1 MNMFTSI
8 TRKAAT
14 GLCAAL
20 MLAGITQ
27 VSAQTEGRYESPHP
41 TSLNKVS
48 TSATAAATAIMTDR
62 AGCLSS
68 SSTLTGVSA
77 QAMVYTTGLQSFPTA
92 GADYLVLST
101 GYASQT
107 AGTATDYRS
116 HNMSGPGLAANAPYS
131 SPNNVPSF
139 DVITLS
145 VDFTLPAVSS
155 ASLSFDWQFLSEE
168 NPTYT
173 NSFTDYFRADVFD
186 GNGNWLGN
194 IARLPNNAQV
204 TTSSAAAYSNAPGGS
219 SASPSPPFPSP
230 NDVIYNAATAQY
242 TSSIDLSMYGGQTV
256 TVQFRLA
263 DARDR
268 ILNSAVFLD
277 NLDLQ
282 VCPMVADFTLSPDML
297 WPPDHKMRTIT
308 VTPPA
313 NIPACFGWKLQSVV
327 SNEPDNG
334 EEDGNTIDDI
344 QNVDAG
350 TADTEFDLRAE
361 RSGIGTGRVYTATFV
376 ITDASGSI
384 PLCTKTA
391 QVVVP
396 LSMAP
401 KARYADKASIP
412 DVAFLEQNYPNPFN
426 PSTTISYTL
435 EKDAEV
441 TLRVFDM
448 FGREVASLLSEAQ
461 GKGNYSVL
469 FDASGLSS
477 GMYVYTLT
485 VDGAALNRTMN
496 LMK

>member
-1 MNMFTSI
+1 MNMFVSF
-8 TRKAAT
+8 TRKTAAGICAALLLAGFSQATAQNAGRYETPHPSSLNKAAT
-14 GLCAAL
+14 SAVMAA
-20 MLAGITQ
+20 
-27 VSAQTEGRYESPHP
+27 S
-41 TSLNKVS
+41 
-48 TSATAAATAIMTDR
+48 AIMTDR

-77 QAMVYTTGLQSFPTA
+77 QAMVYTAGLQSFPTA

-101 GYASQT
+101 GFASQT
-107 AGTATDYRS
+107 AGTATEYRS
-116 HNMSGPGLAANAPYS
+116 HNMSGPALLANAPYS
-131 SPNNVPSF
+131 SPDNVPSY

-145 VDFTLPAVSS
+145 VDFALPAVSS

-168 NPTYT
+168 NPTFT

-204 TTSSAAAYSNAPGGS
+204 STSTAAAYSNAPGGS

-230 NDVIYNAATAQY
+230 NDVIYNAATSQF

-297 WPPDHKMRTIT
+297 WPPNHKMHTISVNAPT
-308 VTPPA
+308 LPS
-313 NIPACFGWKLQSVV
+313 CFDWKLMSVT

-334 EEDGNTIDDI
+334 EDDGNTINDI
-344 QNVDAG
+344 QSVDPG
-350 TADTEFDLRAE
+350 TPDMEFNLRAE
-361 RSGIGTGRVYTATFV
+361 RSGIGTGRIYTATFV
-376 ITDASGSI
+376 ITDASGNI

-396 LSMAP
+396 LNMTP
-401 KARYADKASIP
+401 KARYTDKASIP
-412 DVAFLEQNYPNPFN
+412 DVAVLEQNYPNPFN
-426 PSTTISYTL
+426 PSTTINYTL
-435 EKDAEV
+435 KKDAEV
-441 TLRVFDM
+441 TLRVYDM
-448 FGREVASLLSEAQ
+448 FGREVASLVSEEQ
-461 GKGNYSVL
+461 KKGAYSVP

-477 GMYVYTLT
+477 GMYVYTLS

>member
-1 MNMFTSI
+1 MNMFVSM
-8 TRKAAT
+8 TRKTVA
-14 GLCAAL
+14 GICAAL
-20 MLAGITQ
+20 LLAGITQ

-41 TSLNKVS
+41 TSLSKVS
-48 TSATAAATAIMTDR
+48 TSAAAAATAIMTDR

-68 SSTLTGVSA
+68 SSTLTGISA
-77 QAMVYTTGLQSFPTA
+77 QAMVYTAGLQSFPTA

-101 GYASQT
+101 GFASQT
-107 AGTATDYRS
+107 AGTAPVYRS
-116 HNMSGPGLAANAPYS
+116 HNMSGPALPANAPYS
-131 SPNNVPSF
+131 SPDNVPSF

-145 VDFTLPAVSS
+145 VDFALPAVSS

-168 NPTYT
+168 NPTFT

-204 TTSSAAAYSNAPGGS
+204 STSTAAAYSNAPGGS

-230 NDVIYNAATAQY
+230 NDVIYNAATSQF

-297 WPPDHKMRTIT
+297 WPPNHKMHTISVNAPT
-308 VTPPA
+308 LPS
-313 NIPACFGWKLQSVV
+313 CFGWKLMSVT

-334 EEDGNTIDDI
+334 EDDGNTINDI
-344 QNVDAG
+344 QNVDPG
-350 TADTEFDLRAE
+350 TADMEFDLRAE

-376 ITDASGSI
+376 ITDASGNI

-396 LSMAP
+396 LNMTP
-401 KARYADKASIP
+401 KARYSNKASIP
-412 DVAFLEQNYPNPFN
+412 GVALLEQNYPNPFN
-426 PSTTISYTL
+426 PSTTINYTL

-441 TLRVFDM
+441 TLRVYDM
-448 FGREVASLLSEAQ
+448 FGREVASLVSENQ
-461 GKGNYSVL
+461 NEGSYSVP